1 MFYKNYRIKHETYD
15 PLGQTHKSDLTDN
28 EKDLHQDVADTRRVA
43 GRGATVF
50 SHLHRRE
57 ANVVGNSNG
66 YVEGGQQDQ
75 PIPAGL
81 ERAVVKEDEARL
93 LDVCHFVLRDRVC
106 VGSENALEPKTDT
119 NIHIV
124 TLRG

>member
-1 MFYKNYRIKHETYD
+1 MKR
-15 PLGQTHKSDLTDN
+15 LGQSNLTDD
-28 EKDLHQDVADTRRVA
+28 EKYLHQDIADTRRVA
-43 GRGATVF
+43 GRGAAVF

-81 ERAVVKEDEARL
+81 ECSVVKEDEARL
-93 LDVCHFVLRDRVC
+93 LDVRHFVLRDRVC
-106 VGSENALEPKTDT
+106 VGSENALEPKTYT
-119 NIHIV
+119 NICIFMIFGSNI
-124 TLRG
+124 RFDCD